1 MSTSKPSHTVAA
13 VSLTLSGVLLF
24 VAIYAALALF
34 MPVARSGEVGVCVPN
49 GTGYRQALALF
60 RKSGVINTEM
70 PLVLLARWKG
80 FGRHVKPGLYK
91 IPKNASP
98 LEVFERIRQ
107 GMAESATLRVP
118 EGFTLDDI
126 AARVEKLGLVE
137 HEKFLGIARDAASAK
152 RFGLDAPSLEGFLF
166 PDTYT
171 VPVCSE
177 PDEIVSLM
185 VSRFKAVAGGEIG
198 RLASRTGLSML
209 QAMTLASIVEK
220 EARVDFER
228 PIIAGVYL
236 NRIRKAMRLEA
247 DPTINY
253 GMKPSGSPIMKSDI
267 RRPTPYNTYVI
278 SGLPPGPIANPG
290 MASIRAALSP
300 AGTDYLYFMAKG
312 DGTHQFSKNYRDHL
326 RAVKRYRDKI

>member
-1 MSTSKPSHTVAA
+1 MSTSKTSHVIAA
-13 VSLTLSGVLLF
+13 VSLSLSGVVLF

-34 MPVARSGEVGVCVPN
+34 MPVARGGEVGVCVPN

-60 RKSGVINTEM
+60 RKNGVINAEF
-70 PLVLLARWKG
+70 PLVVLARWKG
-80 FGRHVKPGLYK
+80 VGKQVKPGLYK
-91 IPKNASP
+91 IPKDASP

-118 EGFTLDDI
+118 EGFNLDDI
-126 AARVEKLGLVE
+126 AARVEKLGLVPRD
-137 HEKFLGIARDAASAK
+137 KFLKIARDPASAK
-152 RFGLDAPSLEGFLF
+152 RFSIDAPSLEGFLF
-166 PDTYT
+166 PDTYA

-177 PDEIVSLM
+177 PDDIVGLM
-185 VSRFKAVAGGEIG
+185 VKRFKSVTGNEISG
-198 RLASRTGLSML
+198 HRLRNGLSLL
-209 QAMTLASIVEK
+209 QTITLASIVEK
-220 EARVDFER
+220 EAKTDSER
-228 PIIAGVYL
+228 PVIAGVYM

-290 MASIRAALSP
+290 MASIRAALNP
-300 AGTDYLYFMAKG
+300 AGTDYLYFMANG
-312 DGTHQFSKNYRDHL
+312 DGTHQFSKTYRDHL
-326 RAVKRYRDKI
+326 RAVKRYRDKR